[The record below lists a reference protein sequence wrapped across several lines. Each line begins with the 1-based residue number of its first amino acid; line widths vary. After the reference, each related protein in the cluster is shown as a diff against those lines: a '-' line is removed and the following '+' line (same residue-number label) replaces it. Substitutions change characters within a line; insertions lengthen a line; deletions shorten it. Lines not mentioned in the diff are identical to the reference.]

1 MPAAIAGSSIAIA
14 APALTEKDKCDNT
27 IEYMANSPATQSA
40 ALFGLFGL
48 FGKKKE
54 ETVNEP
60 EHDWRYFDRNYESI
74 KYDLFYGNKEEVNN
88 KIDKFL
94 NDLEQASVNKDSFN
108 ITKQAFEYIK
118 TNIQEDRHK
127 ILTSDFGCNVHF
139 LDDGLEQIFPR
150 LIQDCTLPYENKNW
164 INNYFEAFE
173 DKELYPHARNNVLKN
188 IINNID

>member
-1 MPAAIAGSSIAIA
+1 MQIPTLKPIAKKIILPAAIAGSSIAIA

-74 KYDLFYGNKEEVNN
+74 
-88 KIDKFL
+88 
-94 NDLEQASVNKDSFN
+94 
-108 ITKQAFEYIK
+108 
-118 TNIQEDRHK
+118 
-127 ILTSDFGCNVHF
+127 
-139 LDDGLEQIFPR
+139 
-150 LIQDCTLPYENKNW
+150 
-164 INNYFEAFE
+164 
-173 DKELYPHARNNVLKN
+173 
-188 IINNID
+188 INNID